1 MIFMT
6 LMLLMKLTL
15 PLMMT
20 RKEFLAHQGVEGV
33 KMGKIMAARP
43 VKSHLPSFRLY
54 PLVQTMMLSSTE
66 NGNGRQV
73 KVQKFYM
80 GIGHLVNITMTIINS
95 PMTIAPPLHP
105 ACQVDKKSKKKDEK
119 SNKKNCPTSPPCL
132 PSRSGGRATSR
143 PVIAAVLRAS

>member
-1 MIFMT
+1 MT

-73 KVQKFYM
+73 KVQEFYM
-80 GIGHLVNITMTIINS
+80 GIGHLVNINMTIPS
-95 PMTIAPPLHP
+95 TI
-105 ACQVDKKSKKKDEK
+105 
-119 SNKKNCPTSPPCL
+119 TSPPCL

-143 PVIAAVLRAS
+143 PVIAAVLRASCKNIYLQYMFSVQAERPHQIADC